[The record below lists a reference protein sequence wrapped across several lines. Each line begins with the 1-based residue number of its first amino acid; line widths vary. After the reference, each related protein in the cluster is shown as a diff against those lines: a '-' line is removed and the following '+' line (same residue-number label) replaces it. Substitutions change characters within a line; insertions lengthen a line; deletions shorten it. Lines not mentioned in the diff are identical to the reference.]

1 MKTLPIILSSLSV
14 LMLLSTLIC
23 GLWLRS
29 NGAPADSVAFHAKL
43 AIPTVII
50 TLITFVVLIVRVM
63 KG

>member
-1 MKTLPIILSSLSV
+1 MKPLSIVLSSLSV

-29 NGAPADSVAFHAKL
+29 NGAPAESVDFHVKL

-50 TLITFVVLIVRVM
+50 TLIAFAILIVRVL

>member
-1 MKTLPIILSSLSV
+1 MKILTLIVSSASV

-29 NGAPADSVAFHAKL
+29 KGADPEGVAFHIRI
-43 AIPTVII
+43 AISSVVI
-50 TLITFVVLIVRVM
+50 TLIGLGLLVYQVV